1 MLCHAIPSQVPQ
13 PTCSWK
19 WVGEPDYAIPWN
31 TMQYHG
37 IPCNTMECH
46 AIPWNA
52 IQYHT
57 IPCNMAERHTRLLE
71 QTYFTYYGGFP
82 ITNID
87 QKSHEY
93 ENWKL
98 KSFWLPMSWSS
109 LQFQYEA
116 EYFLPDPISSPHL
129 HLRCPLNREFS
140 SNWCLSQCEW
150 FHIIEFSTCTYS
162 NGFLQ
167 LPTISSI
174 ENSHSWIWIPDIWG
188 IPSIQESK
196 FLWTIKKGKKS
207 FFLL

>member
-1 MLCHAIPSQVPQ
+1 MQYLVRFPNPLTLGSE
-13 PTCSWK
+13 S
-19 WVGEPDYAIPWN
+19 EN
-31 TMQYHG
+31 LTMQYHG
-37 IPCNTMECH
+37 IPCNTMEYH

-57 IPCNMAERHTRLLE
+57 ISCNMAERHTRLLE

-116 EYFLPDPISSPHL
+116 EYFLLDPISSPHL

-150 FHIIEFSTCTYS
+150 FHIIEFPHVHIQM
-162 NGFLQ
+162 GFFSFQ
-167 LPTISSI
+167 LFQALKIHILGFGFQTSG
-174 ENSHSWIWIPDIWG
+174 EY
-188 IPSIQESK
+188 QASK
-196 FLWTIKKGKKS
+196 SLNFREP
-207 FFLL
+207 

>member
-1 MLCHAIPSQVPQ
+1 
-13 PTCSWK
+13 
-19 WVGEPDYAIPWN
+19 
-31 TMQYHG
+31 MQYHG
-37 IPCNTMECH
+37 IPCNTMECR

-150 FHIIEFSTCTYS
+150 FPIIEFLTYS
-162 NGFLQ
+162 NRKCPKKILVSSRNIYFNTYNWRSWSMKLKLIFCWQFLHLCNSYISKTGDYSGIILYIGTGY
-167 LPTISSI
+167 LPSPVAS
-174 ENSHSWIWIPDIWG
+174 
-188 IPSIQESK
+188 
-196 FLWTIKKGKKS
+196 
-207 FFLL
+207 